1 MSYTNKAQMEI
12 LGVALIVVI
21 VVIGLFFTM
30 FSKPKTFDSKEDVLD
45 SQLAQSLLNAM
56 LQSETEC
63 GNQLSAVIEDCY
75 KRNTLC
81 KDSCRYVHEKVAD
94 IFNETLDKWGKPY
107 RFYTDRKGERKII
120 LEKDCTQSSA
130 KSTSGLAFLNYKS
143 DTIVITLDLCSR

>member
-1 MSYTNKAQMEI
+1 MEI
-12 LGVALIVVI
+12 LGVALIVII
-21 VVIGLFFTM
+21 VVIGLIFAM
-30 FSKPKTFDSKEDVLD
+30 FSKSKSYDAKEDVLD

-75 KRNTLC
+75 QRNTLC
-81 KDSCRYVHEKVAD
+81 KDSCMYVHKKVAD

-107 RFYTDRKGERKII
+107 RFYVDRKGERKII
-120 LEKDCTQSSA
+120 LERDCTQFSE

-143 DTIVITLDLCSR
+143 DTIVVTLDLCSR